1 MFVCVSC
8 VCVLLN
14 SICVRL
20 FVSCVCL
27 VYVWCNIC
35 VCALCMWQMQQRC
48 LQRSRSVCSDN
59 VTTNISL
66 FPIIIIIIIIV
77 VRRRN
82 YCYIIEVK
90 PNMKSKDKETATDG
104 RIEEHAM
111 WGQVGGLS
119 EVIQKKFPSD
129 KESKLCPFFSLS
141 PPLSHP
147 AKAAAQIDFCLNIG
161 FTLATTRPTTQWV
174 VLTHW
179 IDLSLYHFSAR
190 QIFCLKGNHPTT
202 HSSSSPLCI

>member
-1 MFVCVSC
+1 MCAFVCVLCMCGAIFVC
-8 VCVLLN
+8 VCV
-14 SICVRL
+14 
-20 FVSCVCL
+20 
-27 VYVWCNIC
+27 
-35 VCALCMWQMQQRC
+35 LCMWQMQQRC

-82 YCYIIEVK
+82 YCYIIEAK

>member
-1 MFVCVSC
+1 MFGCM
-8 VCVLLN
+8 
-14 SICVRL
+14 
-20 FVSCVCL
+20 
-27 VYVWCNIC
+27 
-35 VCALCMWQMQQRC
+35 LCMWQMQQRC

-82 YCYIIEVK
+82 YCYIIEAK

>member
-1 MFVCVSC
+1 MCVAIFCVYLCC
-8 VCVLLN
+8 VCGRC
-14 SICVRL
+14 S
-20 FVSCVCL
+20 SDVC
-27 VYVWCNIC
+27 NAPAPS
-35 VCALCMWQMQQRC
+35 ALITWPP
-48 LQRSRSVCSDN
+48 
-59 VTTNISL
+59 I
-66 FPIIIIIIIIV
+66 FPYFPIIIIIV

-82 YCYIIEVK
+82 YCYIIEAK